1 MKGCMIALA
10 ILTLIVAA
18 VIANAAYVR
27 FVTDSLAAD
36 LAALPDNLLVSEPLD
51 NKPFDNK
58 PFDNEPL
65 DNEPF
70 DNETA
75 AAVAAVRENF
85 EKHLPLL
92 SVTVAYPVLDRVT
105 ESLRILETHAQTGD
119 NSEYAAT
126 LTLLRE
132 LVEEIARLEKLSVEN
147 IL

>member
-36 LAALPDNLLVSEPLD
+36 LAALPDNPLVS
-51 NKPFDNK
+51 
-58 PFDNEPL
+58 EPL

-70 DNETA
+70 DNEPLANETA

>member
-1 MKGCMIALA
+1 MKGCVIALA
-10 ILTLIVAA
+10 VLTLIVAA
-18 VIANAAYVR
+18 VTANAAYIR

-36 LAALPDNLLVSEPLD
+36 LAALPDKPLVSEPLD
-51 NKPFDNK
+51 N
-58 PFDNEPL
+58 EPL
-65 DNEPF
+65 DNE
-70 DNETA
+70 TA
-75 AAVAAVRENF
+75 DAVAAVRENF

-119 NSEYAAT
+119 SSEYAAT

>member
-36 LAALPDNLLVSEPLD
+36 LAALPDEMLG
-51 NKPFDNK
+51 
-58 PFDNEPL
+58 NEPL
-65 DNEPF
+65 DNEPLA
-70 DNETA
+70 NETA

-105 ESLRILETHAQTGD
+105 ESLWILETHAQTGD

>member
-1 MKGCMIALA
+1 MKGCMIALV

-36 LAALPDNLLVSEPLD
+36 LAALPDKPLVSE
-51 NKPFDNK
+51 

-65 DNEPF
+65 A
-70 DNETA
+70 NETA

>member
-1 MKGCMIALA
+1 MKGYVIALA
-10 ILTLIVAA
+10 VLTLIVAA
-18 VIANAAYVR
+18 VTANAAYIR

-36 LAALPDNLLVSEPLD
+36 LAALPDKPLVSEPLD
-51 NKPFDNK
+51 N
-58 PFDNEPL
+58 EPL
-65 DNEPF
+65 AD
-70 DNETA
+70 ETA

-85 EKHLPLL
+85 EKHLTLL

-119 NSEYAAT
+119 SSEYAAT

>member
-36 LAALPDNLLVSEPLD
+36 LAALPD
-51 NKPFDNK
+51 K
-58 PFDNEPL
+58 PL
-65 DNEPF
+65 DNE
-70 DNETA
+70 TA
-75 AAVAAVRENF
+75 DAVAAVRENF

-92 SVTVAYPVLDRVT
+92 SVTVAYPVLNRVT
-105 ESLRILETHAQTGD
+105 ESLRILETYAQTGD